1 MTSLPSLDALVEA
14 ARDLDGF
21 CCFDLGSE
29 RTIVTW
35 GGGPPHIHMQGWQ
48 AFVRANTRPTP
59 PSDDEFSG
67 GVVGWL
73 GYEAG
78 ATVEAMPSPSG
89 PRATHDVCL
98 WRVEGA
104 ITLYHRTGRVTVAGD
119 EAFKAQA
126 QSLLDEASVGSS
138 LKPNQSGPIAWEP
151 PDVPGKAST
160 FTAGVSEVLAHV
172 RRGDVY
178 QVSLSWEQ
186 TRIPV
191 ENATKAWLQLRTTN
205 PATRGC
211 LVRRGPVELVSNS
224 PELFLEVEPRSRRLR
239 SSPIKG
245 TAALS
250 SGPEGLAELRQ
261 SPKERAELTMIVDL
275 VRNDLG
281 RVAVPGTV
289 KAGER
294 EVRVCGDLWHAEQTV
309 EADLAQH
316 HDAVDAVSAAFP
328 PGSVTGA
335 PKVRAMEVIH
345 RIEGQPRGVYTGAIG
360 FFADG
365 GGAHFNVA
373 IRTATVVGGMARFH
387 VGAGIVADSRPVLE
401 WRETLAKAR
410 ALANG
415 LNTGGRS

>member
-1 MTSLPSLDALVEA
+1 MGWA
-14 ARDLDGF
+14 A
-21 CCFDLGSE
+21 
-29 RTIVTW
+29 TH
-35 GGGPPHIHMQGWQ
+35 PNAGWQ
-48 AFVRANTRPTP
+48 SFVRANTRPTS
-59 PSDDEFSG
+59 PSDDAFSG

-78 ATVEAMPSPSG
+78 ATVEVSPARRV
-89 PRATHDVCL
+89 RATHEGCL

-104 ITLYHRTGRVTVAGD
+104 VPSPPNRSRHSGRD

-126 QSLLDEASVGSS
+126 LSLLDDASVGSS
-138 LKPNQSGPIAWEP
+138 LNPNQSESIAWEP

-160 FTAGVSEVLAHV
+160 FTAGVSEVLDHV

-224 PELFLEVEPRSRRLR
+224 PELFLEIDPRSRRLR

-289 KAGER
+289 KTGER

-316 HDAVDAVSAAFP
+316 QMPSMQSRRLCLALLPAP
-328 PGSVTGA
+328 P
-335 PKVRAMEVIH
+335 RCAMEVI
-345 RIEGQPRGVYTGAIG
+345 IASKDSLGVYTGAIG

-373 IRTATVVGGMARFH
+373 IRQ
-387 VGAGIVADSRPVLE
+387 RP
-401 WRETLAKAR
+401 
-410 ALANG
+410 
-415 LNTGGRS
+415 